1 MNIHIIYFILV
12 SLQIISVSSR
22 FYLLDGR
29 ASSCENNRYTIGNSY
44 YYSKLL
50 CTEEFVNSNTNT
62 TKSMLLRNSAKQ
74 E

>member
-1 MNIHIIYFILV
+1 MNMHIIYFILV

-29 ASSCENNRYTIGNSY
+29 SPSYENNRYTIGDSY

-50 CTEEFVNSNTNT
+50 CTEDFVNRNINSSNTI
-62 TKSMLLRNSAKQ
+62 LLRNSAKQ